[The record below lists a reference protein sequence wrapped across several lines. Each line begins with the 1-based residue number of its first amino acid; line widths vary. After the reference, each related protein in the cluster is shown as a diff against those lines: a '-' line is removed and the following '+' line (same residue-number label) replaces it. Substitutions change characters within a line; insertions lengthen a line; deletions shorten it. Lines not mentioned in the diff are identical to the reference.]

1 LLQPQKKLT
10 YLHSNI
16 FVRFF
21 FLAEVLRSRS
31 LRRCVAAAQSLQRV
45 LVPHFCF
52 SSCEKSGDILEHFY
66 WLIIDAR
73 SQQDFVQV
81 ADAPKDIVQV
91 VPATKHRRLK
101 SLGRCFALRT
111 VHCAVEVV
119 AANIAIDEAQVR
131 DKEIANGPAGSPLMQ
146 PAAAR
151 EQGTVA
157 HPDRRLGPSN
167 KHLIDG
173 SRRQASGL
181 AFRSLAAEAC
191 LSEMLSRVFSCALR
205 VNVWG
210 VLYLEPLI

>member
-1 LLQPQKKLT
+1 M
-10 YLHSNI
+10 
-16 FVRFF
+16 
-21 FLAEVLRSRS
+21 
-31 LRRCVAAAQSLQRV
+31 
-45 LVPHFCF
+45 
-52 SSCEKSGDILEHFY
+52 
-66 WLIIDAR
+66 
-73 SQQDFVQV
+73 QV

-210 VLYLEPLI
+210 VLYLEPLIVPQDTVLQQRFSADASDHVDSSNRQQPPSCSSTPFAAAI